1 MFGDVVA
8 RSDRLVGAEQLQLLD
23 ASWRT
28 DMLPLRCLPIAV
40 YTL

>member
-1 MFGDVVA
+1 MQVAYLIGNVDAVA

-28 DMLPLRCLPIAV
+28 DMLPLR
-40 YTL
+40 Y